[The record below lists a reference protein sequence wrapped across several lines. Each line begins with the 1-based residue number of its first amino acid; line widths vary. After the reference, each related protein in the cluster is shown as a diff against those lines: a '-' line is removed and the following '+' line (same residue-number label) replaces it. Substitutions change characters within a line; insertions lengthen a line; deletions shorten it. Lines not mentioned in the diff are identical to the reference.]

1 MGAVPTFGGYLLQRA
16 DRPDQTGVV
25 EGDVE
30 TAEFADR
37 ARDQRSDVGLGC
49 DVGLLE
55 NGAASIL
62 LALTTVD
69 APPSSLR
76 SATTTAAPSPA
87 KRIAVARPIPLAAPV
102 ITATLLSSLP
112 ITMTLLDSAT

>member
-30 TAEFADR
+30 TAEFADG
-37 ARDQRSDVGLGC
+37 ARDQPSDVGLGC

-55 NGAASIL
+55 NGAAAIL
-62 LALTTVD
+62 LALTYGRRAAFLIEVRNHDCGAFAGETD
-69 APPSSLR
+69 CSRA
-76 SATTTAAPSPA
+76 AHTARRTGYYSN
-87 KRIAVARPIPLAAPV
+87 L
-102 ITATLLSSLP
+102 
-112 ITMTLLDSAT
+112 